1 MPALGLTLV
10 SFGIILALVRLKVP
24 LWFAIFCGALS
35 LGLFFGEDA
44 KGLVRVAWVG
54 VTQST
59 SIGLLITMVL
69 LLTLSDAMRQTGRM
83 ERMVTSIQAFV
94 RRPAITL
101 AALPALIGLLPMP
114 GGAIFSAPMVRQAAH
129 GSELG
134 GDVLS
139 SINYWWRHIW
149 EHWWPLYPGVILAMS
164 LTNSDLL
171 TFAMFQIPLGVFM
184 VLGGVWMYRSMP
196 ALHLPMAPPPPTGL
210 KRKILVAVAPIGV
223 ILIVWAMGAIIM
235 KFLTA
240 HLDLR
245 GFSPGGLSFMQKFAP
260 LLLGLAVSLVFTLW
274 ARPFPFKQLW
284 RLTWNKDS
292 VPLLGLVLSVMVY
305 QNMLKD
311 VNAAGAISQ
320 ELGVM
325 HVPVTLVVILLPFIA
340 GLLTGVAFGFVGVSF
355 PLVISLVESM
365 PDHPSMRPYVVLA
378 YACGHLGMM
387 VSPLH
392 LCYVVSNRYFDTTI
406 GATFR
411 YLVRPCLLMAGF
423 AAAYFLLLKWAL

>member
-1 MPALGLTLV
+1 MPALGFTLL
-10 SFGIILALVRLKVP
+10 SFGIILALVRLKIP
-24 LWFAIFCGALS
+24 LGLAIFCGAIS
-35 LGLFFGEDA
+35 LGLFFGEGA
-44 KGLVRVAWVG
+44 KDLARVAWEG

-59 SIGLLITMVL
+59 SIGLLVTMVL

-83 ERMVTSIQAFV
+83 ERMVTSIQALV
-94 RRPAITL
+94 RRPAVTL
-101 AALPALIGLLPMP
+101 ATLPALIGLLPMP

-171 TFAMFQIPLGVFM
+171 TFALFQIPFGVFM
-184 VLGGVWMYRSMP
+184 VLGGILMFRSMP
-196 ALHLPMAPPPPTGL
+196 EVTLAVAPPPPPGL

-223 ILIVWAMGAIIM
+223 ILIVWALSALVMRP
-235 KFLTA
+235 LTP
-240 HLDLR
+240 HLPLW
-245 GFSPGGLSFMQKFAP
+245 GFNSGGVSFMQKFAP
-260 LLLGLAVSLVFTLW
+260 LLVGLTVSLIFTLW

-284 RLTWNKDS
+284 RLTWNKES
-292 VPLLGLVLSVMVY
+292 IPLLGLVLSVMVY
-305 QNMLKD
+305 QRMLTD
-311 VNAAGAISQ
+311 VHAAAAISR
-320 ELGVM
+320 ELAVM
-325 HVPVTLVVILLPFIA
+325 HVPITLVVVILPFIA

-387 VSPLH
+387 ISPLH

-423 AAAYFLLLKWAL
+423 AAVYFLLLKWAL

>member
-24 LWFAIFCGALS
+24 LWFAIFCGAIS

-83 ERMVTSIQAFV
+83 QRMVTSIQAYV

-101 AALPALIGLLPMP
+101 AVLPALIGLLPMP

-134 GDVLS
+134 GHVLS

-196 ALHLPMAPPPPTGL
+196 ALLLPMAPPPPPGL
-210 KRKILVAVAPIGV
+210 KRTILVSVAPIGV
-223 ILIVWAMGAIIM
+223 ILIVWALGAIMM
-235 KFLTA
+235 KFLAA
-240 HLDLR
+240 HLGPG

-284 RLTWNKDS
+284 RLTWNKES
-292 VPLLGLVLSVMVY
+292 IPLLGLVLSVMVY
-305 QNMLKD
+305 QNMLKE
-311 VNAAGAISQ
+311 VNAAAAISS

-387 VSPLH
+387 ISPLH
-392 LCYVVSNRYFDTTI
+392 LCYVVSNRYFETTI

-411 YLVRPCLLMAGF
+411 YLVRPCLLMAGS

>member
-24 LWFAIFCGALS
+24 LWFAIFCGAIS

-83 ERMVTSIQAFV
+83 QRMVTSIQAYV

-101 AALPALIGLLPMP
+101 AVLPALIGLLPMP

-134 GDVLS
+134 GHVLS

-196 ALHLPMAPPPPTGL
+196 ALLLPMAPPPPPGL
-210 KRKILVAVAPIGV
+210 KRTILVSVAPIGV
-223 ILIVWAMGAIIM
+223 ILIVWALGAIMM
-235 KFLTA
+235 KFLAA
-240 HLDLR
+240 HLGPG

-284 RLTWNKDS
+284 RLTWNKES
-292 VPLLGLVLSVMVY
+292 IPLLGLVLSVMVY
-305 QNMLKD
+305 QNMLK
-311 VNAAGAISQ
+311 
-320 ELGVM
+320 
-325 HVPVTLVVILLPFIA
+325 
-340 GLLTGVAFGFVGVSF
+340 
-355 PLVISLVESM
+355 
-365 PDHPSMRPYVVLA
+365 
-378 YACGHLGMM
+378 
-387 VSPLH
+387 
-392 LCYVVSNRYFDTTI
+392 
-406 GATFR
+406 
-411 YLVRPCLLMAGF
+411 
-423 AAAYFLLLKWAL
+423 